1 MRFLRNFPGRWKKS
15 GYQILVLSYLDTYV
29 RSRPCPKIEDRK
41 TRTKMRE
48 IVNGAAEFLETTR
61 PSLLP
66 GNTYVG
72 AI

>member
-1 MRFLRNFPGRWKKS
+1 MRFLGNFPGRWKKS

-29 RSRPCPKIEDRK
+29 RPRPKIEDRK
-41 TRTKMRE
+41 TRTKMHE
-48 IVNGAAEFLETTR
+48 ILNGAAEFLETTR